1 MSVSVTLS
9 ALASQLVFVRLSVSL
24 SVVNQSISQSFNPSV
39 GLKYANIDGR
49 NHKIQGCYCT
59 GPAFWASAPKGD
71 EVL

>member
-39 GLKYANIDGR
+39 GLKYATFGLVSLGGRYGTLQYIDA
-49 NHKIQGCYCT
+49 IQ
-59 GPAFWASAPKGD
+59 
-71 EVL
+71 